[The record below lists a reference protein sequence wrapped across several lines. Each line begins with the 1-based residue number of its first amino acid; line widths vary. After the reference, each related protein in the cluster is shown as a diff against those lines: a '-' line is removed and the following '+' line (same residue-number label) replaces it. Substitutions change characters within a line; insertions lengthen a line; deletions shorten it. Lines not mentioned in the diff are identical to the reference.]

1 VQFYADGHAQVVLNR
16 RMSPILRTALVAA
29 LAAATLAGCGDRVP
43 TDPAAKSTATP
54 SATPTDT
61 DVLTGDVP
69 PSGGPRPSASRTS
82 PVASVPSAC
91 GLVGEAD
98 LTAVTGGVVTL
109 TFPSPPSEQSGT
121 NVLTG
126 ASSTCR
132 RPVRSSWTDSG
143 GNTALGGTVVVV
155 LQSGGADLY
164 FPVRVGDPVTG
175 LGDEAMSRGVRLY
188 IRLGTG
194 LLILEVGIGSP
205 TPDPAATELA
215 WAKQLAPIALHKLGR

>member
-1 VQFYADGHAQVVLNR
+1 
-16 RMSPILRTALVAA
+16 
-29 LAAATLAGCGDRVP
+29 
-43 TDPAAKSTATP
+43 
-54 SATPTDT
+54 
-61 DVLTGDVP
+61 
-69 PSGGPRPSASRTS
+69 
-82 PVASVPSAC
+82 
-91 GLVGEAD
+91 
-98 LTAVTGGVVTL
+98 VTGGVVTL

-143 GNTALGGTVVVV
+143 GNAALGGTVVVV

-215 WAKQLAPIALHKLGR
+215 WAKHLAPIALHKLGR